1 MAKFYTDRKPL
12 SFNLTYDVPFKF
24 MFAQQ
29 GETESLLARF
39 LNYILALKGE
49 QEIIKLEYQNVEIPS
64 ISMEGRRLILDLK
77 VTDQGGK
84 TYNIELQRED
94 RASIIS
100 RALFQYSRITG
111 EQLEKNQGF
120 DSIKPVVIV
129 LLCNYPT
136 YPDVDPIRLFK
147 LMPVSLNK
155 ADGQETLPYLPAHFD
170 LTTHFDK
177 KNHISY
183 SRFERRIQRAA
194 DSLNLLQIYLVE
206 LTKNFKELSPDQQT
220 CLNYLTTDFFFKQG
234 DQNMNQNTPKV
245 PQDLVHKQASS
256 EVKKWIEEAHARLEY
271 FAGQPNQREAYE
283 QEFLNILDHN
293 TAVNFNYNE
302 GKAEGKAE
310 GLAEGEAKSRATL
323 LPFSIQ
329 GLQARGMS
337 TENIIKTLQLT
348 PQEQALY
355 LK

>member
-1 MAKFYTDRKPL
+1 
-12 SFNLTYDVPFKF
+12 

-29 GETESLLARF
+29 GKTESLLARF
-39 LNYILALKGE
+39 LNYVLALKGE
-49 QEIIKLEYQNVEIPS
+49 QEIINLEYQNVEIPP

-100 RALFQYSRITG
+100 RALFQYSRITS

-120 DSIKPVVIV
+120 DSLKPVVVV

-136 YPDVDPIRLFK
+136 YPDADPIRLFK

-155 ADGQETLPYLPAHFD
+155 ADGQQTLPY

-177 KNHISY
+177 KNHIGY
-183 SRFERRIQRAA
+183 PQFKRRIQRAA

-206 LTKNFKELSPDQQT
+206 LTKNFEELSPDQQT
-220 CLNYLTTDFFFKQG
+220 CLNYLTTDFFFEQG

-245 PQDLVHKQASS
+245 PQDIVHKQASS

-302 GKAEGKAE
+302 GKAEGLAEGEAKGLVKGKAE
-310 GLAEGEAKSRATL
+310 GLAEGEVKGKAEERATL

-329 GLQARGMS
+329 GLQANGMS